1 MTRDNSIVISRR
13 PWYLIINQIVRMLE
27 CASVVIFV
35 RLAMTSVTGS
45 SAAVILKMSS
55 VSSKGRVR
63 LSFSNNSYRGN
74 LL

>member
-1 MTRDNSIVISRR
+1 
-13 PWYLIINQIVRMLE
+13 MLE

-45 SAAVILKMSS
+45 SAAVISKMSS